1 MKTAAQLEQ
10 QLKQHKI
17 TLKITKRGALMTQN
31 GKKISETGLKDL
43 KRLFKKFG
51 FDLTDEL

>member
-1 MKTAAQLEQ
+1 
-10 QLKQHKI
+10 
-17 TLKITKRGALMTQN
+17 MTQN

-51 FDLTDEL
+51 FDLTDELWNKSIGDEIGYEKE